1 MSKEQGLNKQFTERD
16 VNRMR
21 NLIQG
26 KQGEKVGQSVGYSKH
41 EKTYKEGDIWEED
54 DRKWT
59 IKDGIKQNITKL
71 DKAKKL
77 HIMPIFCPNCGSK
90 MHTDLDKPY
99 YNIHK
104 KCFNCVVEFEHHL
117 KVAGL
122 YEIYEAKIINSE
134 IDNWINEF
142 KAYLESELSLTNN
155 SFISE
160 QGDLEKWAGGP
171 NKEKV
176 LEGLDK
182 TIEYLN
188 SLKR

>member
-1 MSKEQGLNKQFTERD
+1 MSKVQGLNKQFTERD

-41 EKTYKEGDIWEED
+41 EKNYKEGDIWEED

>member
-1 MSKEQGLNKQFTERD
+1 MSKVQGLNKQFTERD

-26 KQGEKVGQSVGYSKH
+26 KQGEKVGQSIGYSKH
-41 EKTYKEGDIWEED
+41 EKIYKEGDIWEED

-77 HIMPIFCPNCGSK
+77 HIMPIFCPSCGSK

-142 KAYLESELSLTNN
+142 KTYLESELSITNN

-160 QGDLEKWAGGP
+160 QGDLEKWTGGP

>member
-1 MSKEQGLNKQFTERD
+1 MSKVQGLNKQFTERD